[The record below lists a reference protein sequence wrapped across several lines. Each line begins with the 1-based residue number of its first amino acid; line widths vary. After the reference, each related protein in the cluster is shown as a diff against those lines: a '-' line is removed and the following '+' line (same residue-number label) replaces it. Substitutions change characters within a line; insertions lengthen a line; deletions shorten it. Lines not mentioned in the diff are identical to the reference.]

1 MLADYHMH
9 STFSADSKM
18 SFDEICETAIQKGL
32 NEIAITDHHDI
43 DYQDDKIEFLLDK
56 ENYLK
61 KLKKYQEKYDGQ
73 LIIKKGIEMGMQTH
87 ILKESNQFLSNDFDF
102 ILASFHTAEKNDLY
116 NGDFFKGYNQWEAY
130 HKYLE
135 SILEVVNNFNNYS
148 VLGHL
153 DLVRRYDYYESTPD
167 LMDNDKAY
175 ELIRE
180 ILKKVI
186 KNNKGIEVNTT
197 GYYIGNGQNPLPS
210 IKILKLYKELG
221 GEILTLGSD
230 SHSTDQLAY
239 KFTETIKLL
248 KEIGFNKLT
257 TFKDM
262 KPKFYKI

>member
-116 NGDFFKGYNQWEAY
+116 NGDFFKGYKQWDAY
-130 HKYLE
+130 HKYLK
-135 SILEVVNNFNNYS
+135 SILEVVENFNNYS

>member
-116 NGDFFKGYNQWEAY
+116 NGDFFKGYKQWDAY
-130 HKYLE
+130 HKYLK
-135 SILEVVNNFNNYS
+135 SILEVVENFNNYS

-153 DLVRRYDYYESTPD
+153 DLVRRYDYYDSSPD

-175 ELIRE
+175 ELIRD

>member
-18 SFDEICETAIQKGL
+18 TFDEICETAIQKGL

-61 KLKKYQEKYDGQ
+61 KLKKYQEKYYGQ

-116 NGDFFKGYNQWEAY
+116 NGDFFKGYKQWDAY
-130 HKYLE
+130 HKYLK
-135 SILEVVNNFNNYS
+135 SILEVVKNFNNYS

-153 DLVRRYDYYESTPD
+153 DLVRRYDYYDSTPD

>member
-18 SFDEICETAIQKGL
+18 SFDEICETAIQKDL

-116 NGDFFKGYNQWEAY
+116 NGDFFKGYKQWDAY
-130 HKYLE
+130 HKYLK
-135 SILEVVNNFNNYS
+135 SILEVVENFNNYS

-153 DLVRRYDYYESTPD
+153 DLVRRYDYYDSSPD

-175 ELIRE
+175 ELIRD

>member
-18 SFDEICETAIQKGL
+18 TFDEICETAIQKGL

-116 NGDFFKGYNQWEAY
+116 NGDFFKGYKQWDAY
-130 HKYLE
+130 HKYLK
-135 SILEVVNNFNNYS
+135 SILEVVDNFNNYS

-153 DLVRRYDYYESTPD
+153 DLVRRYDYYDSLPD

>member
-1 MLADYHMH
+1 
-9 STFSADSKM
+9 
-18 SFDEICETAIQKGL
+18 
-32 NEIAITDHHDI
+32 
-43 DYQDDKIEFLLDK
+43 
-56 ENYLK
+56 
-61 KLKKYQEKYDGQ
+61 
-73 LIIKKGIEMGMQTH
+73 
-87 ILKESNQFLSNDFDF
+87 
-102 ILASFHTAEKNDLY
+102 
-116 NGDFFKGYNQWEAY
+116 
-130 HKYLE
+130 
-135 SILEVVNNFNNYS
+135 
-148 VLGHL
+148 
-153 DLVRRYDYYESTPD
+153 
-167 LMDNDKAY
+167 MDNDKAY